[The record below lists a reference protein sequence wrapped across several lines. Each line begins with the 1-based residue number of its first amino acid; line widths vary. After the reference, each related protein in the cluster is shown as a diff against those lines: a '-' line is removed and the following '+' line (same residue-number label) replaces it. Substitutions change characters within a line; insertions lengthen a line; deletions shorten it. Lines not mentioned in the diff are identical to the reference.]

1 MGGFSSVRH
10 MDTHYETNGRN
21 YSNEKRR
28 EQMNR
33 NLMKNFKDGYE
44 AFKKVEKRRVGKR
57 SYFHVVANPMK
68 KNTTPYREWQRGWE
82 AGYFESLMKA
92 AN

>member
-1 MGGFSSVRH
+1 
-10 MDTHYETNGRN
+10 MDIHHETNGRN

-44 AFKKVEKRRVGKR
+44 AFKRVDKRRIGGK

>member
-1 MGGFSSVRH
+1 MNRS
-10 MDTHYETNGRN
+10 DEELQGRIRQ
-21 YSNEKRR
+21 SFKRVDKRR
-28 EQMNR
+28 I
-33 NLMKNFKDGYE
+33 G
-44 AFKKVEKRRVGKR
+44 GK